1 MVNPPADFESEI
13 ESRKF
18 KIGLTTNKVIR
29 TKKEK
34 GKSRDGE
41 NLSVSFLI
49 VSLRVF
55 LFLVTSIFLIGGD
68 LFSTNSI
75 TRIFV
80 ENNIIINLKAAVQK
94 NWS

>member
-55 LFLVTSIFLIGGD
+55 LFLVTSIFLIGGEF
-68 LFSTNSI
+68 L
-75 TRIFV
+75 
-80 ENNIIINLKAAVQK
+80 LKMVSSLTSKQLYKKTGAELHI
-94 NWS
+94 